1 MKVRVIAE
9 DNIII
14 SNMMMMMYLATENL
28 AFAISSVA
36 ILGVC
41 HDDGDDDDVNDDY
54 RICPIVLNK
63 GCVVLF
69 LVQPLVE
76 DEIACL
82 PRRSHKA
89 HRAKVIISI

>member
-41 HDDGDDDDVNDDY
+41 HKDDDEENDGDDDVDLDGVD
-54 RICPIVLNK
+54 
-63 GCVVLF
+63 
-69 LVQPLVE
+69 Q
-76 DEIACL
+76 
-82 PRRSHKA
+82 
-89 HRAKVIISI
+89 